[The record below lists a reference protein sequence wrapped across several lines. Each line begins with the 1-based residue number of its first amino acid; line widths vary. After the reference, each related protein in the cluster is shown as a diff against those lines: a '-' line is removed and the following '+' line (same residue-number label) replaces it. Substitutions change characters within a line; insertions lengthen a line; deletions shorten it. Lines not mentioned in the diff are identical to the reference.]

1 MNGTS
6 GLTIAPSSGGAER
19 RPGDTLELLASWS
32 LAEPPASLEVRLFWF
47 TQGKGTQDV
56 GVVET
61 QPIDVPGPQG
71 ERRVRFKLPDT
82 PYSFSG
88 TLITLAWGVELI
100 AGDDLS
106 ARWEFTMTPD
116 GKEIRLVALETGD
129 PRFVARLR

>member
-1 MNGTS
+1 MS
-6 GLTIAPSSGGAER
+6 QLTIKPTRGGTER
-19 RPGDTLELLASWS
+19 RPGDTLELLATWS

-61 QPIDVPGPQG
+61 QPLDVPGPQG

-100 AGDDLS
+100 AGDDA
-106 ARWEFTMTPD
+106 ARWEFVLAPE
-116 GKEIRLVALETGD
+116 GREVRLGTTNA
-129 PRFVARLR
+129 ARLR

>member
-1 MNGTS
+1 MSALTLKPTS
-6 GLTIAPSSGGAER
+6 GGTER

-32 LAEPPASLEVRLFWF
+32 LASAPESLEARLFWF

-71 ERRVRFKLPDT
+71 ERRIRFKLPDT

-100 AGDDLS
+100 AGDEEA
-106 ARWEFTMTPD
+106 ARWEFVMAP
-116 GKEIRLVALETGD
+116 GGREIRLGTTDA
-129 PRFVARLR
+129 ARLR